1 MSAAEVI
8 QEPTPLAD
16 PLIGSRVGLY
26 ILDRRIGQG
35 GMGII
40 YLARHERIGQL
51 AAVKVLLRE
60 LAQDGKVLQR
70 FLDEARAMTL
80 VQHPSIVKVFDYG
93 QLSDGTPYIMMELLE
108 GESLQR
114 RIDSA
119 VEHGAALPLPSA
131 LAIARQIASALASIH
146 QKNIIHRG

>member
-1 MSAAEVI
+1 MSAAPAQIEAAPV
-8 QEPTPLAD
+8 AD
-16 PLIGSRVGLY
+16 PLLGSKVGLY

-35 GMGII
+35 GMGLV
-40 YLARHERIGQL
+40 YQARHERIGQL

-93 QLSDGTPYIMMELLE
+93 QLTDGTPYIMMELLE
-108 GESLQR
+108 GESLQE
-114 RIDSA
+114 RINHA
-119 VEHGAALPLPSA
+119 VERGSGLPLHTS
-131 LAIARQIASALASIH
+131 LAVARQLASALASIH
-146 QKNIIHRG
+146 QKNIIHRE